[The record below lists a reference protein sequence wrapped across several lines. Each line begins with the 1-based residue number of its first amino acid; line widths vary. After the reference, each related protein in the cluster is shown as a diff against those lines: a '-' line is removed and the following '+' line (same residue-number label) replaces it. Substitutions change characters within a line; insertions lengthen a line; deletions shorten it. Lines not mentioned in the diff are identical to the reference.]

1 MAVAGI
7 ELVINQLQLQILVEL
22 QVATITITTIT
33 RQNIEELL
41 QVSFIFFL
49 IVAEIFCQIIAYE
62 NLIT

>member
-22 QVATITITTIT
+22 LVATTTITTIT

-41 QVSFIFFL
+41 QVSFIFF
-49 IVAEIFCQIIAYE
+49 
-62 NLIT
+62 

>member
-22 QVATITITTIT
+22 QAATITITTIT

>member
-1 MAVAGI
+1 MAVAGGI

-22 QVATITITTIT
+22 LVATTTITTIT

-49 IVAEIFCQIIAYE
+49 KVS
-62 NLIT
+62 

>member
-1 MAVAGI
+1 MAVAAGI

-22 QVATITITTIT
+22 LVATTTITTIT

-49 IVAEIFCQIIAYE
+49 KAA
-62 NLIT
+62 